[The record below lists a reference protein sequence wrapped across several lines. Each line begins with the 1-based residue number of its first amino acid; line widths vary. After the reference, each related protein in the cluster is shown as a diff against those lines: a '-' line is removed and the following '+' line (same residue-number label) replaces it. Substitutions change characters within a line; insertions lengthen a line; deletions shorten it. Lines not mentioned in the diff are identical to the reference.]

1 MEKIIIRGARQ
12 HNLKNLKLEIPKNKL
27 VVITGL
33 SGSGKSSLA
42 FDTIYAEGQRR
53 YVESLSAYA
62 RQFLELMEKPD
73 VEMIEGLSP
82 AIAIEQR
89 PPSHNPRSTV
99 GTVTE
104 IYDYLRLLFARIGI
118 PHCPRCARKISR
130 ISSSEI
136 IKIILG
142 FPTGTNVHILSPVV
156 KGRIG
161 TYEEV
166 FNRLRKSGYVKAVV
180 DGKIFSLDE
189 KIKLSRYQKHSISIL
204 IDRVVIGE
212 TEKGR
217 VADSVETALKESD
230 GLVEIGFPGGLP
242 DGAKNLAASSAVSFS
257 LDKNKKSAI
266 ASPYPYSVVY
276 SQKNFCVECGISVGD
291 GELEPRMFSFNSP
304 FGACPE
310 CSGLGEKVEI
320 DESLVVPDESRS
332 IMDGV
337 IQPWS
342 EPVTTRT
349 HRWKGAWRGYYNE
362 MLEEVS
368 SRNGIPLDVPWSR
381 LKEEY
386 KKIIL
391 YGDGIFEGVINNLNR
406 RFRETE
412 SDFVKEEIQ
421 KKYMRTRVCPSCGG
435 RRLKKESLAVLVGSR
450 NIAEVSSLS
459 VAGLKDFFKNI
470 SLTQTEKTI
479 AHNVLKEIRSRLEFL
494 SNVGLDYLTIDRKTQ
509 TLAGGEAQRISLAT
523 QIGSRLTGVLYV
535 LDEPSIGLHQRDNE
549 KLLTTL
555 KELRDLG
562 NTLIVVEHDE
572 DTIRSA
578 DWVIDLGPGAGAHG
592 GAVVAEGKFEDILK
606 SKDSLTAKYLRG
618 ELKIPVPDKR
628 RKPRDF
634 VVIKGARQ
642 FNLKDIDVR
651 IPVGNFV
658 CVTGVSGSG
667 KSTLVHEILYKA
679 LARKLHNAKEEPG
692 LHREIKNWEAFDKII
707 IIDQSPIGRTPRSNP
722 STYTGAFDHIRA
734 LFALTP
740 DARARGYKPGRFSFN
755 IPGGRC
761 ENCSGDGVIK
771 IQMQFL
777 PDVYVHCDE
786 CRGARFN
793 PETLEILYKGKNIA
807 QVLDMTVEEATVF
820 FKNIPRLHK
829 ILSTLNEVGLGY
841 IKLGQQATTLS
852 GGEAQRV
859 KLASELCRRDTGRTL
874 YILDEPTTGLH
885 FADVE
890 KLLKVLHS
898 LVDKGNTVVV
908 IEHNL
913 EVVKTADWIIDLG
926 PEGGDAGGR
935 VVAEGKPE
943 DILKNPASHTAR
955 YLKRFIE
962 S

>member
-12 HNLKNLKLEIPKNKL
+12 HNLKNLNLEIPKNKL

-73 VEMIEGLSP
+73 VELIEGLSP

-89 PPSHNPRSTV
+89 APSHNPRSIV
-99 GTVTE
+99 GTATE
-104 IYDYLRLLFARIGI
+104 IYDYLRLLFARIGV
-118 PHCPRCARKISR
+118 PYCPNCAHPISR
-130 ISSSEI
+130 LSSSEI
-136 IKIILG
+136 IKIVSSY
-142 FPTGTNVHILSPVV
+142 PSGTSVHILSPLVR
-156 KGRIG
+156 GRIG

-180 DGKIFSLDE
+180 DGKVFSLDE
-189 KIKLSRYQKHSISIL
+189 KIKLSRYQKHFISIL
-204 IDRVVIGE
+204 VDRVVVGQ

-217 VADSVETALKESD
+217 ISDSIETALKESN
-230 GLVEIGFPGGLP
+230 GLVEIGFSDSVPQDIGKM
-242 DGAKNLAASSAVSFS
+242 GATFPTSLSDDKKKAKSFY
-257 LDKNKKSAI
+257 KKTVI
-266 ASPYPYSVVY
+266 Y
-276 SQKNFCVECGISVGD
+276 SQKNSCIECGFSFG
-291 GELEPRMFSFNSP
+291 GEIEPRLFSFNSP

-320 DESLVVPDESRS
+320 DESMVVPDASRS
-332 IMDGV
+332 LRDGV

-362 MLEEVS
+362 ILEEVS
-368 SRNGIPLDVPWSR
+368 ARNDIPMDVAWSR
-381 LKEEY
+381 LKQEH

-421 KKYMRTRVCPSCGG
+421 KKYMRTRVCPACGG
-435 RRLKKESLAVLVGSR
+435 RRLKKEALSVLVGGK
-450 NIAEVSSLS
+450 NIAEISSYS
-459 VAGLKDFFKNI
+459 VAGLKKFFEELKL
-470 SLTQTEKTI
+470 SETEKTI
-479 AHNVLKEIRSRLEFL
+479 ARNVLKEIKSRLEFL
-494 SNVGLDYLTIDRKTQ
+494 SNVGLDYLTIDRKTH

-535 LDEPSIGLHQRDNE
+535 LDEPSIGLHQRDND

-555 KELRDLG
+555 KGLRDLG

-578 DWVIDLGPGAGAHG
+578 DWIIDLGPGAGAHG
-592 GAVVAEGKFEDILK
+592 GEVVAEGPFEEILK
-606 SKDSLTAKYLRG
+606 SKNSLTAQYLNG
-618 ELKIPVPDKR
+618 KLKIAVPSHR
-628 RKPRDF
+628 RTQKQF
-634 VVIKGARQ
+634 VEIIGARQ
-642 FNLKDIDVR
+642 FNLKNINVK

-667 KSTLVHEILYKA
+667 KSTLVHEILYKS
-679 LARKLHNAKEEPG
+679 LAKKIHNAKEEPG
-692 LHREIKNWEAFDKII
+692 LHKEIRNADVFDKII

-722 STYTGAFDHIRA
+722 VTYTGAFDHIRN
-734 LFALTP
+734 LFALVP
-740 DARARGYKPGRFSFN
+740 EARGRGYKPGRFSFN
-755 IPGGRC
+755 VPGGRC
-761 ENCSGDGVIK
+761 ENCAGDGVIK

-786 CRGARFN
+786 CHGARFN

-807 QVLDMTVEEATVF
+807 EVLDMTVEEAAEF
-820 FKNIPRLHK
+820 FKNIPRLFK
-829 ILSTLNEVGLGY
+829 ILSTLNDVGLGY

-859 KLASELCRRDTGRTL
+859 KLAAELCRRDTGRTL

-898 LVDKGNTVVV
+898 LVDKGNTVIV

-913 EVVKTADWIIDLG
+913 EVIKTADWIIDLG
-926 PEGGDAGGR
+926 PEGGERGGE
-935 VVAEGKPE
+935 VIAEGTPE
-943 DILKNPASHTAR
+943 EVVKCEKSYTGKYLAR
-955 YLKRFIE
+955 FLE
-962 S
+962 